1 MDDNNNNKIYTI
13 KYDVYMNNNNYEGGG
28 SLFVGNSD
36 VRGILSVLIMSAPP
50 EKLRG
55 YEDEYYYY
63 YYHHRRCLLL

>member
-1 MDDNNNNKIYTI
+1 
-13 KYDVYMNNNNYEGGG
+13 MNNNNYEGGG